1 MSTKWME
8 IDFEDE
14 PPRESSSTP
23 GPSKRPRPSSHSHA
37 VREPPTKSLSD
48 FDSRPHHELW
58 LAKYEPKSVKYL
70 AVHPKKVDEVRQW
83 LITRSRKNPSPS
95 RIQFSPLLLLT
106 GPSGSGKTAT
116 IQALS
121 AELGWSVQDYTC
133 PHDVVAFQRD
143 HERTGPYIPNDEI
156 AFTGQWHS
164 FEQFLLRANRYRS
177 LTDDASSG
185 NGRLVLLEDF
195 PSAVWANTARFRQ
208 ILKQYHSSSH
218 GDPLILIVSTTS
230 SSQHELNRLL
240 PPHSRSELGLDVIT
254 FNPITAGNISKA
266 LRVIGE
272 TEAKTGR
279 SDFEF
284 PTVESLQSLV
294 EASNGD
300 IRGAINAFQIS
311 CLKGIGE
318 DRSMSKRRSLVFPKH
333 STKTKKSGKRT
344 NTEPNATKGAIG
356 SRDSNLDLFHA
367 IGKVVYAKRGDHAEQ
382 HPLLDFQKQWARKEL
397 KSNPGDIVE
406 LSPMVPESFTC
417 FLHENYLSFFS
428 NITNVAE
435 AADILS
441 QADGLFRQW
450 NSTGKISLEEYGA
463 LISVRGLMYYNVPP
477 ASTKNQ
483 MRTFR
488 KPEYFGA
495 KTKAEERMEALK
507 AALGTSGI
515 GSTELFTVLAPYV
528 IQCQPHS
535 LPANCRELAQFT
547 GQFRTPFPAK
557 ETQPEDSGE
566 NQDCVDGETEDFF
579 IEEYRGIS
587 GGISKMKFLMCAT
600 LVFLAV
606 QANQDPVYVEPG
618 TENIV
623 DETQKSIQDLFKM
636 TAKPSDKYS
645 GETCSDGIARP
656 KREALEY
663 VPCNDLKECSIP
675 HCFCTTK
682 GIWPPFRGVKNE
694 HDFPILPQVVVLAL
708 EGAVTP
714 NNVRLFRE
722 IFDAGLNPDQC
733 MISGTVFTPLKDSN
747 FVLLNELDSRGNE
760 IAFLPGHFTQN
771 DEGYAVIDNEFNFSR
786 VVERYSALHQPI
798 IGVKLP
804 SDILVSEEHYPSV
817 SAHRY
822 VYDATLRAPLR
833 YSPDMK
839 AYEPPVWPYTLHA
852 EIPHACEEHA
862 PYTCPSRSYYLWEVP
877 SNEFSSPIP
886 GACLSLENCPGH
898 PTRNSTLF
906 VQLLETQLQRS
917 LKTNRAPVVLHIRIE
932 TLERSRSHRLRL
944 LQWIK
949 DTLQTHSDVYF
960 ISVRRMLEWILSD
973 NGKTEW
979 QPIGKSGVCTA
990 DSVKTNCA
998 PDTVRSFK
1006 FDKDLDQN
1014 FSVLFFRLPFLIN
1027 NNTFDFAK
1035 FGALFLN
1042 FLLQLLINIIRTDH
1056 ILQEYHHR
1064 FGLSSHEL
1072 LHDQMTGRGSFDRDV
1087 LLLLK
1092 CRGLLTRHQLL
1103 LKLFL
1108 LPLLSLHF
1116 QVGPN
1121 FCS

>member
-1 MSTKWME
+1 
-8 IDFEDE
+8 
-14 PPRESSSTP
+14 
-23 GPSKRPRPSSHSHA
+23 
-37 VREPPTKSLSD
+37 
-48 FDSRPHHELW
+48 
-58 LAKYEPKSVKYL
+58 
-70 AVHPKKVDEVRQW
+70 
-83 LITRSRKNPSPS
+83 
-95 RIQFSPLLLLT
+95 
-106 GPSGSGKTAT
+106 
-116 IQALS
+116 
-121 AELGWSVQDYTC
+121 
-133 PHDVVAFQRD
+133 
-143 HERTGPYIPNDEI
+143 
-156 AFTGQWHS
+156 
-164 FEQFLLRANRYRS
+164 
-177 LTDDASSG
+177 
-185 NGRLVLLEDF
+185 
-195 PSAVWANTARFRQ
+195 
-208 ILKQYHSSSH
+208 
-218 GDPLILIVSTTS
+218 
-230 SSQHELNRLL
+230 
-240 PPHSRSELGLDVIT
+240 
-254 FNPITAGNISKA
+254 
-266 LRVIGE
+266 
-272 TEAKTGR
+272 
-279 SDFEF
+279 
-284 PTVESLQSLV
+284 
-294 EASNGD
+294 
-300 IRGAINAFQIS
+300 
-311 CLKGIGE
+311 
-318 DRSMSKRRSLVFPKH
+318 
-333 STKTKKSGKRT
+333 
-344 NTEPNATKGAIG
+344 
-356 SRDSNLDLFHA
+356 
-367 IGKVVYAKRGDHAEQ
+367 
-382 HPLLDFQKQWARKEL
+382 
-397 KSNPGDIVE
+397 
-406 LSPMVPESFTC
+406 
-417 FLHENYLSFFS
+417 
-428 NITNVAE
+428 
-435 AADILS
+435 
-441 QADGLFRQW
+441 
-450 NSTGKISLEEYGA
+450 
-463 LISVRGLMYYNVPP
+463 
-477 ASTKNQ
+477 
-483 MRTFR
+483 
-488 KPEYFGA
+488 
-495 KTKAEERMEALK
+495 
-507 AALGTSGI
+507 
-515 GSTELFTVLAPYV
+515 
-528 IQCQPHS
+528 
-535 LPANCRELAQFT
+535 
-547 GQFRTPFPAK
+547 
-557 ETQPEDSGE
+557 
-566 NQDCVDGETEDFF
+566 
-579 IEEYRGIS
+579 
-587 GGISKMKFLMCAT
+587 MCAT

-998 PDTVRSFK
+998 PEYIN
-1006 FDKDLDQN
+1006 LDADAQTYFGN
-1014 FSVLFFRLPFLIN
+1014 REFLPFCRQQ
-1027 NNTFDFAK
+1027 TFS
-1035 FGALFLN
+1035 N
-1042 FLLQLLINIIRTDH
+1042 V
-1056 ILQEYHHR
+1056 E
-1064 FGLSSHEL
+1064 E
-1072 LHDQMTGRGSFDRDV
+1072 
-1087 LLLLK
+1087 
-1092 CRGLLTRHQLL
+1092 
-1103 LKLFL
+1103 
-1108 LPLLSLHF
+1108 PLG
-1116 QVGPN
+1116 QD
-1121 FCS
+1121 